1 MDSGLSPLQ
10 LSTPGF
16 ISSGHPDPAGQE
28 EGGASFQ
35 VRDLGLLAHIIH
47 SQGYTAVSE
56 LALVLVGCCGSLEG
70 RHLATTGAQTGEA
83 RCSGCSL
90 MAASPFEVEFAG
102 GLTPNL
108 GSGERLPSVKGRVI

>member
-10 LSTPGF
+10 LSAPGF
-16 ISSGHPDPAGQE
+16 ISSGHPDPTAQE

-35 VRDLGLLAHIIH
+35 VRDLGLLAHIAH
-47 SQGYTAVSE
+47 SQGHTAMSE

-83 RCSGCSL
+83 HCSGCSL
-90 MAASPFEVEFAG
+90 MGASPFEVEFAG
-102 GLTPNL
+102 ALTPNL
-108 GSGERLPSVKGRVI
+108 GSGERPISVKGQVI